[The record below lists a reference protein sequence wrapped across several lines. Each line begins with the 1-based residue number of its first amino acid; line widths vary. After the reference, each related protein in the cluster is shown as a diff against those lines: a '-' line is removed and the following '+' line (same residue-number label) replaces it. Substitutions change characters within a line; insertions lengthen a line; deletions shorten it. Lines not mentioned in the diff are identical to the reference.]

1 MNSGMSDSAGDPVV
15 QAAMRL
21 ESAVERLAEA
31 LSLALVRPP
40 GTAQGGE
47 DSVPRAEVAAL
58 AERLDAT
65 IGRLRGVL
73 QDELR
78 GETGGEEE

>member
-1 MNSGMSDSAGDPVV
+1 MNGGMSDGAGDPVL

-21 ESAVERLAEA
+21 ETAVERLAEA
-31 LSLALVRPP
+31 LSLALMRPP
-40 GTAQGGE
+40 GSAQAGE
-47 DSVPRAEVAAL
+47 DSVPRAEVVAL

-78 GETGGEEE
+78 GEAGGEEE

>member
-1 MNSGMSDSAGDPVV
+1 MSDGALDPVV

-21 ESAVERLAEA
+21 EIAVERLAEA
-31 LSLALVRPP
+31 LSLALMRPP
-40 GTAQGGE
+40 GSAQAGE

-73 QDELR
+73 QDELH
-78 GETGGEEE
+78 GEAVGEEE